1 MKHSFENISNSEIIG
16 LIDEWIHNSIYRDI
30 LKSRFIEGMTFE
42 ELAQKYDYSVRH
54 IKHIVYKY
62 GDYILLKIK

>member
-1 MKHSFENISNSEIIG
+1 MKHSFDDIPTSELSR
-16 LIDEWIHNSIYRDI
+16 LIDEWIHNSTYREI
-30 LKSRFIEGMTFE
+30 LKSRFLEGMTFE

-54 IKHIVYKY
+54 TKHIVYKY